1 MGKLWK
7 VKLEIAGKLR
17 FGESETDSQSI
28 HPIQTVISNV
38 MLYNFLHY
46 SSFVINGSMLQ
57 EALCRFHEWCSR
69 NHDLHRFAHHPY
81 IWWLGLKS
89 TFYKKGLLK
98 SGRLLNLQEISL
110 HKTWFMQGNFVQIL
124 WSTPFA
130 KSFLIK
136 NGLYVRTYYT

>member
-1 MGKLWK
+1 
-7 VKLEIAGKLR
+7 
-17 FGESETDSQSI
+17 
-28 HPIQTVISNV
+28 

-57 EALCRFHEWCSR
+57 EALRRFHEWCSR
-69 NHDLHRFAHHPY
+69 NHDLHRFAHHPD

-89 TFYKKGLLK
+89 IFYKKGLLK
-98 SGRLLNLQEISL
+98 SEISL

-136 NGLYVRTYYT
+136 NGLYFIHFFVCFVSSKIDTQCKWEPSNSISFIWQKAFI